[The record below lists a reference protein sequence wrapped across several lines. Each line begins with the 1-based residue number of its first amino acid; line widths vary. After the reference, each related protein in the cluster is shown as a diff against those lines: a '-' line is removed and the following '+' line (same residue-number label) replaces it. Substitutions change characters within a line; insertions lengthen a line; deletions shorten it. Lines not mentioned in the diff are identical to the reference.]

1 MLKTNTI
8 CLLKYIPVIKLQ
20 AKTLHEKG
28 FRVYAVPYVAW
39 SKVDYYEPFYLSPKD
54 DFDTFC
60 TRVHSLST
68 RTSKYCELTYYCL
81 ADDLLRAQ
89 QYVSIIA

>member
-8 CLLKYIPVIKLQ
+8 CLLKYIPIIKSQ

-39 SKVDYYEPFYLSPKD
+39 SKVDYYEPFYLSPEN

-60 TRVHSLST
+60 TRVHTMST
-68 RTSKYCELTYYCL
+68 RTSKYGGLTYYCL
-81 ADDLLRAQ
+81 ADDISAAE
-89 QYVSIIA
+89 QYIDTN